1 MKYPFNCLLSA
12 LIFVGLAPLQ
22 AQESFKSKNEANG
35 LSVGDLAE
43 DFTAIDHQGNE
54 FSLYKALED
63 GPIVVLFYRGNW
75 CPVCNRH
82 LSELEENLELIY
94 QKGARVIA
102 VSPEKPEL
110 MAKTIK
116 KTKASFSLLY
126 DEAYRI
132 SEAFDVAYLP
142 DKPVAK
148 KFNPISAAGLA
159 RAQLEESEQLPIPAT
174 FIIDSSRKIIWRH
187 FDPDYK
193 NRAFAKEIAEA
204 LNQF

>member
-1 MKYPFNCLLSA
+1 MKYPLNCLLSA

-63 GPIVVLFYRGNW
+63 GPIVLLFYRGNW

-82 LSELEENLELIY
+82 LSKLEENLELIY

-110 MAKTIK
+110 MVKTIK

-126 DEAYRI
+126 DEASHI

-142 DKPVAK
+142 EKFVAK
-148 KFNPISAAGLA
+148 KFNPLSG
-159 RAQLEESEQLPIPAT
+159 LEESERLPIPAT
-174 FIIDSSRKIIWRH
+174 FIIDRSAKIVWRH

-193 NRAFAKEIAEA
+193 NRASAKEIAQV